1 MIGLAHALQYG
12 GYHHVVEADIR
23 GFFDHMDHDW
33 VIRMLIKNKRFREKS
48 KRQSMRVRNT

>member
-1 MIGLAHALQYG
+1 VIGLAHALQYG